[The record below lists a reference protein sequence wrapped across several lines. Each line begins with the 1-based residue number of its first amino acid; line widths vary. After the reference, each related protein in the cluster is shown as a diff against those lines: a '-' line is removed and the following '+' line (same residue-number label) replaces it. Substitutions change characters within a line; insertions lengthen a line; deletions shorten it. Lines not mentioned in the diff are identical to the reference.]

1 MVVLMISLYGVF
13 GLGGSRLLLPC
24 FVYLPMVSFFIAFF
38 FGQQLSF
45 GLWSPSIWID
55 RLCIHQTDL
64 DLKAEQIK
72 SVPTFV
78 ARSSRMLVLCDG
90 SYFERLLSSES
101 TVFLFSSLT
110 AIGNRKLSLAQV
122 VVQPRAGHFCT
133 AWRRG

>member
-1 MVVLMISLYGVF
+1 MAVASCMITWILVVLLMISLYGVF

-101 TVFLFSSLT
+101 TVFL
-110 AIGNRKLSLAQV
+110 
-122 VVQPRAGHFCT
+122 C
-133 AWRRG
+133 